1 MSLNP
6 VALIATVLLL
16 LPMGYFLL
24 AAPGFLLV
32 RLDIP
37 QVTLL
42 LRSLFSG
49 YFLILAVD
57 AALGTLAFAMEGR
70 MVAAAGVAAIV
81 VGAVPMRTWFLRQLD
96 EQMRAR
102 DAGDPA
108 AVRKLRQLHWQG
120 MVYNGAQ
127 LAILVAAIPRLV
139 VTA

>member
-16 LPMGYFLL
+16 LPMGYFLV
-24 AAPGFLLV
+24 AAPGFLLA

-49 YFLILAVD
+49 YFLVLAVD
-57 AALGTLAFAMEGR
+57 AALGTLAFAIEGR
-70 MVAAAGVAAIV
+70 LLAAAGIATIV
-81 VGAVPMRTWFLRQLD
+81 VCAVPVRAWFLRQLD

-102 DAGDPA
+102 DAGDA
-108 AVRKLRQLHWQG
+108 GAVRRLRQLHWQAMG
-120 MVYNGAQ
+120 YNGVQ
-127 LAILVAAIPRLV
+127 LALLVAAIPQLV
-139 VTA
+139 VPA